1 MFFEI
6 LGRVYKLLN
15 ALRYYIITYKFYFI
29 VKYKKKICINK
40 LTRSEKSRYSLFSG
54 AGLVTVRTALY
65 ARLALSFRS
74 SVSPSTFHGSL
85 DDADAR
91 LF

>member
-1 MFFEI
+1 MQTT
-6 LGRVYKLLN
+6 LLFHSE
-15 ALRYYIITYKFYFI
+15 A
-29 VKYKKKICINK
+29 NK
-40 LTRSEKSRYSLFSG
+40 NVLAIELTRSEKSRYSLFSG

-91 LF
+91 LFWEKKC